1 DPHLDWSEQVKSI
14 RLEVDQD
21 RARGLGFT
29 PKDVAQR
36 LKPLFPGYTVRHYR
50 KGIDHFAGVARAV
63 PSERLDLTGLP
74 PWPITSRNGVAV
86 PLSQVAQ
93 LNYEYEE
100 PILWRRNRDMV
111 LTVRGD
117 IIDRVQAP
125 DVSNAV
131 EPKLQSI
138 KDALPYGYRIETG
151 GSIEESVKAN

>member
-1 DPHLDWSEQVKSI
+1 
-14 RLEVDQD
+14 
-21 RARGLGFT
+21 
-29 PKDVAQR
+29 
-36 LKPLFPGYTVRHYR
+36 
-50 KGIDHFAGVARAV
+50 
-63 PSERLDLTGLP
+63 LT
-74 PWPITSRNGVAV
+74 ITSRNGVAV

-125 DVSNAV
+125 DVSKAV

-138 KDALPYGYRIETG
+138 KDAPPCGYRIETG
-151 GSIEESVKAN
+151 GFLCALEWQPKPSEVHRDPTAWLGW